1 MRVRTEDKRNEII
14 DVASALFQEH
24 GFERTSMSL
33 ISQRVGG
40 SKATLYGYF
49 RSKEELFLATINF
62 NISANAE
69 LLTRALLSARTLRE
83 GLVAL
88 GSNYLMLRLGPQPV
102 SNFRIV
108 STQPAESGI
117 GQMFYHHLLR
127 PAWQRLADRFEM
139 MMDEGKLR
147 RADPWLAAMHWKGLI
162 EGDLLDRRVLGVI
175 DAPDPKEVG
184 AQARAATDA
193 FLQVYGAE
201 AATPAQARPRA
212 ARRPADNRRP
222 ADKVRRAASV
232 KAVAGKRPA
241 ARNKPKPRTRA
252 KK

>member
-1 MRVRTEDKRNEII
+1 MRVRTDDKRNEIV

-33 ISQRVGG
+33 ISQRLGG

-62 NISANAE
+62 NLSANAE
-69 LLTRALLSARTLRE
+69 ILTRALLSARTLRE

-88 GSNYLMLRLGPQPV
+88 GSNYLVLRLGPQPV

-108 STQPAESGI
+108 STQPAETGI

-147 RADPWLAAMHWKGLI
+147 RADPWMAAMHWKGLV
-162 EGDLLDRRVLGVI
+162 EGDLVERRLLGAM
-175 DAPDPKEVG
+175 DEPDPKEIERT
-184 AQARAATDA
+184 ATAAADF
-193 FLQVYGAE
+193 FLQVYGAH
-201 AATPAQARPRA
+201 AQAAPRR
-212 ARRPADNRRP
+212 RRPA
-222 ADKVRRAASV
+222 AA
-232 KAVAGKRPA
+232 AAKRKPA
-241 ARNKPKPRTRA
+241 AKPARRRDSARVKSTPRKRKADTRGET
-252 KK
+252 